1 MKVIALRNCCIA
13 SGACVLAAS
22 QAFTQRESDGVVEIL
37 QERPSLELLK
47 KVQQAV
53 AACPSQVFVVEQPE
67 QLANA
72 IEEILRVT
80 PIGEGRPRIT
90 REPVQLGET
99 TIPAGEVL
107 FLVLHAANH
116 NSSVF
121 PEAREIRFDREM
133 QPILSFGRGIHAC
146 LGQQIARMELQVLWQ
161 TLLTRLPNV
170 HLAVAPSEVPW
181 RENETLTFGPAHLP
195 VTW

>member
-1 MKVIALRNCCIA
+1 VMTETEMYGFATGLIGAGFETVSTTFTNSAFILLQQPELVAQLRTH
-13 SGACVLAAS
+13 L
-22 QAFTQRESDGVVEIL
+22 
-37 QERPSLELLK
+37 
-47 KVQQAV
+47 
-53 AACPSQVFVVEQPE
+53 EQPD

-90 REPVQLGET
+90 RETVQLGET
-99 TIPAGEVL
+99 SIPAGEVL
-107 FLVLHAANH
+107 FLVPHAANYDP
-116 NSSVF
+116 SMF
-121 PEAREIRFDREM
+121 PDAHAIRFDREM
-133 QPILSFGRGIHAC
+133 QPIMSFGRGIHAC

-170 HLAVAPSEVPW
+170 RLAVAPSEVPW
-181 RENETLTFGPAHLP
+181 RENDALTFGPAHLP